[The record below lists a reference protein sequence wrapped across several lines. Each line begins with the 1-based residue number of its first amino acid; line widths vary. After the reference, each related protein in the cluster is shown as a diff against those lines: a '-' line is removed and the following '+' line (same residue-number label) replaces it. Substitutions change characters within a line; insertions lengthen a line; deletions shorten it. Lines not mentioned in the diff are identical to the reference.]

1 MVDNPAEQFV
11 DEELPKKLRPLIPA
25 ALRRAYALAD
35 ETIERSAFLRTPG
48 GRYQR
53 GDLIMI
59 AVYYELEQLIVS
71 GSLPFDGSW
80 EWFARPTGKHFVML
94 TDRARITTSQVGD
107 PRKKPRYA
115 IYRANYAEL
124 NENTLFPEINEE
136 RRLRREAIKHDNER
150 RLIHILHGYQSLDFA
165 YLAYPH
171 PERNRHIYRSLN
183 LLNLPRAIDDPDGD
197 LPPPEG
203 PRDSPDPEALERIER
218 HLRDNE

>member
-11 DEELPKKLRPLIPA
+11 DTEVPKKIRPLIPA
-25 ALRRAYALAD
+25 ALRRAYTLAD
-35 ETIERSAFLRTPG
+35 EAIERFAFLRTPG

-53 GDLIMI
+53 GDLIMV
-59 AVYYELEQLIVS
+59 AASYELEQLIVS

-80 EWFARPTGKHFVML
+80 EFFARPTGKHFVL
-94 TDRARITTSQVGD
+94 RTERAIITTSQVEI
-107 PRKKPRYA
+107 PNKKPRFA
-115 IYRANYAEL
+115 IHRANYAEL
-124 NENTLFPEINEE
+124 NERSLLDEINEE
-136 RRLRREAIKHDNER
+136 RRLQQEAIERDNER
-150 RLIHILHGYQSLDFA
+150 RLVHILHGYQSLDFA

-171 PERNRHIYRSLN
+171 PERNWHIYRSPN

-218 HLRDNE
+218 HLRDND